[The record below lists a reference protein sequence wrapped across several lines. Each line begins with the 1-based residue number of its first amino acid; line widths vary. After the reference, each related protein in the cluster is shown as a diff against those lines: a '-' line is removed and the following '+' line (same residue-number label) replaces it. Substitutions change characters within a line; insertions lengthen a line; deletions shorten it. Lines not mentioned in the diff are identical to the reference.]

1 VKLIKEPHGVKRKR
15 ARHARA
21 RARSELWYR
30 AMVAGGRPLSFARV
44 ILQIVIEFETI
55 AHSESFVKEMN
66 GPRNDFFCGGRARI
80 PSASAGGT
88 KCKLIG
94 SVYRSLRA
102 IIAYLRD
109 VSQKWRKIAVNLS

>member
-1 VKLIKEPHGVKRKR
+1 
-15 ARHARA
+15 
-21 RARSELWYR
+21 
-30 AMVAGGRPLSFARV
+30 MVAGGRPFSFARV

-66 GPRNDFFCGGRARI
+66 GPRSDFFYGGRARI

-94 SVYRSLRA
+94 GIHVIQRFTA
-102 IIAYLRD
+102 KMEEK
-109 VSQKWRKIAVNLS
+109 SQSTFRNPTTFSERTEATINF